1 MPNQLEQRIAQFTG
15 WREKLVASIDEF
27 RAWQDTY
34 GQADIEQTL
43 RIYDLVEGL
52 RNDRIRLAFM
62 GESAEDKIGLINALL
77 FANMP
82 GGLLP
87 LGPGCE
93 FLCATEIFHDPS
105 ESPYVRVLP
114 METRKREDSIAN
126 LRRSPVDWITMR
138 LNPDSPESIA
148 EATHSLMESRAVSV
162 DEAKSLNLTNVER
175 SGDAVMIPAWR
186 YALIN
191 LPHPALKS
199 GLIALY
205 SPGSQ
210 ILAAEPEVAMR
221 IASSSQSLL
230 MVLGKE
236 VTPAA
241 RDVWK
246 QYAQNSLAHKF
257 TVLDSGSGADAA
269 AERAVVDAFGI
280 AESNVLSLPIKQ
292 AVAGRL
298 GHAAAADP
306 SNGIE
311 RLEKLHAEKLVPE
324 RQALLLASVS
334 KEIGPLVQSA
344 RQAVAARFI
353 STIKEM
359 QDLTSTAGKNQNVA
373 QDMLTRLEKLH
384 AEKLVPERQ
393 ALLLASVSK
402 EIGPLVQSARQ
413 AVAARFISTIKEMQ
427 DLTSTAGKNQNV
439 AQDMLTRLENERKT
453 YQKSVAAFNVTYSD
467 LTAKGQEL
475 LATLHD
481 DRIEEILSH
490 DRDFIQGAWT
500 TAGMWKSIQGL
511 FGYFTTQV
519 EKILNYAVKLREAVE
534 GIYQQFHENFGLAKL
549 SPPPLTLQKH
559 LESMHA
565 LEANAR
571 AFCHDPVNIAT
582 YKDFLVK
589 KFYDGLVEEARQ
601 TFELTRLDTEH
612 WLRGAL
618 GPLNGQIM
626 ERQKLMLKRVENLR
640 DMKENMTSVKERIK
654 ILDEQRVEL
663 KKQGEQLDQLRTN
676 LALTAPAAAKPVAEA
691 KPALSG

>member
-1 MPNQLEQRIAQFTG
+1 MPNQLEQRIAQFTS

-27 RAWQDTY
+27 RVWQDSY

-77 FANMP
+77 FADMP

-93 FLCATEIFHDPS
+93 LLCATEIFHDPS

-114 METRKREDSIAN
+114 METRKREDSIAT

-138 LNPDSPESIA
+138 LNPESPESIA
-148 EATHSLMESRAVSV
+148 EATRSLMESRAVSV
-162 DEAKSLNLTNVER
+162 DEAKSLTLTNVER

-191 LPHPALKS
+191 LPHPMLKS

-210 ILAAEPEVAMR
+210 MLAAEPEVAMR
-221 IASSSQSLL
+221 IAASAQSLL
-230 MVLGKE
+230 MVLGRE
-236 VTPAA
+236 LTPAA

-246 QYAQNSLAHKF
+246 QFVQNSQAHKF
-257 TVLDSGSGADAA
+257 TVLDSGSGADAT
-269 AERAVVDAFGI
+269 AEAAVVQAFGI
-280 AESNVLSLPIKQ
+280 PASNVLSLPIKE
-292 AVAGRL
+292 AVAARL
-298 GHAAAADP
+298 AHTDAADAETGF
-306 SNGIE
+306 S
-311 RLEKLHAEKLVPE
+311 RLEKMHAEKLVPE
-324 RQALLLASVS
+324 RQALLLAAVA

-353 STIKEM
+353 ATIKEM
-359 QDLTSTAGKNQNVA
+359 QDLTSTSGKNQSVA
-373 QDMLTRLEKLH
+373 QDMLTRLE
-384 AEKLVPERQ
+384 A
-393 ALLLASVSK
+393 
-402 EIGPLVQSARQ
+402 
-413 AVAARFISTIKEMQ
+413 
-427 DLTSTAGKNQNV
+427 
-439 AQDMLTRLENERKT
+439 ERKN

-490 DRDFIQGAWT
+490 DREFIQGAWT

-549 SPPPLTLQKH
+549 SPPPLTLEKH
-559 LESMHA
+559 LDSMHA

-571 AFCHDPVNIAT
+571 AFCHDPINIAT

-640 DMKENMTSVKERIK
+640 DLKDNQTSVQERIK
-654 ILDEQRVEL
+654 TLDAQRQAL
-663 KKQGEQLDQLRTN
+663 KKQGEHLDQLRSN
-676 LALTAPAAAKPVAEA
+676 LALTAPPAGKPAGAA

>member
-1 MPNQLEQRIAQFTG
+1 MPNQLVQRIAQFTA

-27 RAWQDTY
+27 RAWQDSY

-77 FANMP
+77 FANLP

-93 FLCATEIFHDPS
+93 FLCATEIFYDPN
-105 ESPYVRVLP
+105 EAPYVRVLP

-138 LNPDSPESIA
+138 LNPESPESIA
-148 EATHSLMESRAVSV
+148 EATNSLMESRAVSV
-162 DEAKSLNLTNVER
+162 DEAKSLNLMNVER

-191 LPHPALKS
+191 LPHPMLKS

-205 SPGSQ
+205 SPASQ
-210 ILAAEPEVAMR
+210 MLAAEPEVAMR
-221 IASSSQSLL
+221 IAASSQSLL

-236 VTPAA
+236 LTPAA

-246 QYAQNSLAHKF
+246 QYVQHSPAHKF

-269 AERAVVDAFGI
+269 AERAVVEAFGI
-280 AESNVLSLPIKQ
+280 PASHVQSLPIKQ
-292 AVAGRL
+292 AVASRL
-298 GHAAAADP
+298 ANAEGGE
-306 SNGIE
+306 STTGIE
-311 RLEKLHAEKLVPE
+311 QLEKLHAEKLVPE
-324 RQALLLASVS
+324 RQTLLLTAVAT
-334 KEIGPLVQSA
+334 EIGPLVQSA

-353 STIKEM
+353 ATIKEM
-359 QDLTSTAGKNQNVA
+359 QDMTSTAGKNQSVA
-373 QDMLTRLEKLH
+373 QDML
-384 AEKLVPERQ
+384 
-393 ALLLASVSK
+393 S
-402 EIGPLVQSARQ
+402 
-413 AVAARFISTIKEMQ
+413 
-427 DLTSTAGKNQNV
+427 
-439 AQDMLTRLENERKT
+439 RLENERKT
-453 YQKSVAAFNVTYSD
+453 YQKSVAAFNVTYSN

-490 DRDFIQGAWT
+490 DREFIQGAWT

-511 FGYFTTQV
+511 FSYFTTQV

-534 GIYQQFHENFGLAKL
+534 AIYRQFHENFGLAKL

-559 LESMHA
+559 LDAMHA

-571 AFCHDPVNIAT
+571 AFCHDPINIAT

-601 TFELTRLDTEH
+601 LFEMTRLDTEH

-640 DMKENMTSVKERIK
+640 DMKDNLTSAQERIK
-654 ILDEQRVEL
+654 QLDSQRLEL
-663 KKQGEQLDQLRTN
+663 KKQGEQLDQLRAN
-676 LALTAPAAAKPVAEA
+676 LQLVAAPAAKPAAEA
-691 KPALSG
+691 KPVLSG

>member
-1 MPNQLEQRIAQFTG
+1 MPNQLEQRIAQFTS

-27 RAWQDTY
+27 RVWQDSY

-77 FANMP
+77 FADMP

-93 FLCATEIFHDPS
+93 FLCATEIFYDPS

-114 METRKREDSIAN
+114 METRKREDSIAT

-138 LNPDSPESIA
+138 LNPEMPESIA
-148 EATHSLMESRAVSV
+148 EATRSLMESRAVSV
-162 DEAKSLNLTNVER
+162 DEAKSLTLTNVER

-191 LPHPALKS
+191 LPHPMLKS

-205 SPGSQ
+205 SPGSHM
-210 ILAAEPEVAMR
+210 LAAEPEVAMR
-221 IASSSQSLL
+221 IASSAQSLL

-236 VTPAA
+236 LTPAA
-241 RDVWK
+241 QDVWK
-246 QYAQNSLAHKF
+246 QFVQNSQAHKF
-257 TVLDSGSGADAA
+257 TVLDSGAGADAA
-269 AERAVVDAFGI
+269 AEAAVVQAFGI
-280 AESNVLSLPIKQ
+280 PASNVLSLAIKQ

-298 GHAAAADP
+298 AHTDAADAETGF
-306 SNGIE
+306 SK
-311 RLEKLHAEKLVPE
+311 LEKMHAEKLVPE
-324 RQALLLASVS
+324 RQSLLLSAVA

-359 QDLTSTAGKNQNVA
+359 QDLTSTSGKNQSVA
-373 QDMLTRLEKLH
+373 QDMLTRLE
-384 AEKLVPERQ
+384 
-393 ALLLASVSK
+393 
-402 EIGPLVQSARQ
+402 
-413 AVAARFISTIKEMQ
+413 T
-427 DLTSTAGKNQNV
+427 
-439 AQDMLTRLENERKT
+439 ERKN

-475 LATLHD
+475 LAALHD
-481 DRIEEILSH
+481 DRIEEILAH
-490 DRDFIQGAWT
+490 DREFIQGAWT

-549 SPPPLTLQKH
+549 SPPPLTLEKH
-559 LESMHA
+559 LDSMHA

-571 AFCHDPVNIAT
+571 AFCHDPINIAT

-640 DMKENMTSVKERIK
+640 DLKDNQTSVQERIK
-654 ILDEQRVEL
+654 TLDTQRQAL
-663 KKQGEQLDQLRTN
+663 KKQGEHLDQLRAN
-676 LALTAPAAAKPVAEA
+676 LALTAPPAAKPAGDV

>member
-1 MPNQLEQRIAQFTG
+1 MPNQLEQRIAQFTA
-15 WREKLVASIDEF
+15 WRENLVKSIDEF
-27 RAWQDTY
+27 RAWQDAY
-34 GQADIEQTL
+34 GQADIELTL

-52 RNDRIRLAFM
+52 RNDRIRLGFM
-62 GESAEDKIGLINALL
+62 GESAVDKIGLINALL
-77 FANMP
+77 FSDIP

-87 LGPGCE
+87 LGEGCE

-105 ESPYVRVLP
+105 EAPYVRVLP

-138 LNPDSPESIA
+138 MNPDSPESIV

-162 DEAKSLNLTNVER
+162 DEAKSLNLMNVER

-191 LPHPALKS
+191 LPHPMLKS
-199 GLIALY
+199 GLIAMY
-205 SPGSQ
+205 GPGSN
-210 ILAAEPEVAMR
+210 ILSSEPEVAMR

-236 VTPAA
+236 LTPGA

-246 QYAQNSLAHKF
+246 QFVQTSQSHKF
-257 TVLDSGSGADAA
+257 AVLDSGAGADAA
-269 AERAVVDAFGI
+269 AERTVA
-280 AESNVLSLPIKQ
+280 AEFALAPEYVLSLPIKQ
-292 AVAGRL
+292 TVASRL
-298 GHAAAADP
+298 ANSGDAAAAAAI
-306 SNGIE
+306 G
-311 RLEKLHAEKLVPE
+311 RLEKLNAEKLVPE
-324 RQALLLASVS
+324 RQALLLNAVS
-334 KEIGPLVQSA
+334 REIGPLVQSA

-353 STIKEM
+353 ACIKEM
-359 QDLTSTAGKNQNVA
+359 QDLTSTAGKN
-373 QDMLTRLEKLH
+373 R
-384 AEKLVPERQ
+384 
-393 ALLLASVSK
+393 
-402 EIGPLVQSARQ
+402 
-413 AVAARFISTIKEMQ
+413 
-427 DLTSTAGKNQNV
+427 NV

-481 DRIEEILSH
+481 DRIEEILQH
-490 DRDFIQGAWT
+490 DREFIQGAWT
-500 TAGMWKSIQGL
+500 TSGMWKSIQGL

-559 LESMHA
+559 LDAMHTLES
-565 LEANAR
+565 NAR
-571 AFCHDPVNIAT
+571 SFCHDPINIAT

-618 GPLNGQIM
+618 GPLNGQIT

-640 DMKENMTSVKERIK
+640 DMKDNLSSVQERIK
-654 ILDEQRVEL
+654 NLDAQRVEL
-663 KKQGEQLDQLRTN
+663 KKQGEQLDQLRAN
-676 LALTAPAAAKPVAEA
+676 LALTPSPVTKTTGDGQPAA
-691 KPALSG
+691 G

>member
-1 MPNQLEQRIAQFTG
+1 MPNQLEQRIAQFTA
-15 WREKLVASIDEF
+15 WREKLVKSIDEF
-27 RAWQDTY
+27 RSWQDTY

-77 FANMP
+77 FSNMP

-105 ESPYVRVLP
+105 EAPFVRVLP

-126 LRRSPVDWITMR
+126 LRRSPIDWITMR
-138 LNPDSPESIA
+138 MNPDSPESIV
-148 EATHSLMESRAVSV
+148 EATHSLIESRAVSV
-162 DEAKSLNLTNVER
+162 DEAKSLNLANVER

-191 LPHPALKS
+191 LPHPMLKS

-210 ILAAEPEVAMR
+210 MLGAEPEVAMR

-236 VTPAA
+236 ITPAA

-246 QYAQNSLAHKF
+246 QFVQNSQAHKF

-269 AERAVVDAFGI
+269 AESAIVDAFAI
-280 AESNVLSLPIKQ
+280 PASHVLSLPIKQ
-292 AVAGRL
+292 AVASRL
-298 GHAAAADP
+298 ASSDDQASAA
-306 SNGIE
+306 GIG
-311 RLEKLHAEKLVPE
+311 RLEKLHAENLVPE
-324 RQALLLASVS
+324 RQALLLS
-334 KEIGPLVQSA
+334 
-344 RQAVAARFI
+344 AVA
-353 STIKEM
+353 
-359 QDLTSTAGKNQNVA
+359 
-373 QDMLTRLEKLH
+373 
-384 AEKLVPERQ
+384 
-393 ALLLASVSK
+393 K

-490 DRDFIQGAWT
+490 DREFIQGAWT

-549 SPPPLTLQKH
+549 SPPPLTLKKY
-559 LESMHA
+559 LDSMHA
-565 LEANAR
+565 LEENAR
-571 AFCHDPVNIAT
+571 AFCHDPINIAT

-601 TFELTRLDTEH
+601 TFELTRIDTEH

-640 DMKENMTSVKERIK
+640 DMKDNLTSVKERIK
-654 ILDEQRVEL
+654 NLDEQRVEL
-663 KKQGEQLDQLRTN
+663 KKQGEQLDQLRAN
-676 LALTAPAAAKPVAEA
+676 LELTAPPAAKPAAEA
-691 KPALSG
+691 KPAVSR

>member
-1 MPNQLEQRIAQFTG
+1 MPNQLEQRIAQFTS

-27 RAWQDTY
+27 RVWQDSY

-77 FANMP
+77 FADMP

-114 METRKREDSIAN
+114 METRKREDSIAT

-138 LNPDSPESIA
+138 LNPESPESIA
-148 EATHSLMESRAVSV
+148 EATRSLMESRAVSV
-162 DEAKSLNLTNVER
+162 DEAKSLTLTNVER

-191 LPHPALKS
+191 LPHPMLKS

-210 ILAAEPEVAMR
+210 MLAAEPEVAMR
-221 IASSSQSLL
+221 IAASAQSLL
-230 MVLGKE
+230 MVLGRE
-236 VTPAA
+236 LTPAA

-246 QYAQNSLAHKF
+246 QFVQNSQAHKF
-257 TVLDSGSGADAA
+257 TVLDSGSGADAT
-269 AERAVVDAFGI
+269 AEAAVVQAFGI
-280 AESNVLSLPIKQ
+280 PASNVLSLPIKE
-292 AVAGRL
+292 AVAARL
-298 GHAAAADP
+298 AHTDAADAETGF
-306 SNGIE
+306 S
-311 RLEKLHAEKLVPE
+311 RLEKMHAEKLVPE
-324 RQALLLASVS
+324 RQALLLAAVA

-353 STIKEM
+353 ATIKEM
-359 QDLTSTAGKNQNVA
+359 QDLTSTSGKNQSVA
-373 QDMLTRLEKLH
+373 QDMLTRLE
-384 AEKLVPERQ
+384 A
-393 ALLLASVSK
+393 
-402 EIGPLVQSARQ
+402 
-413 AVAARFISTIKEMQ
+413 
-427 DLTSTAGKNQNV
+427 
-439 AQDMLTRLENERKT
+439 ERKN

-481 DRIEEILSH
+481 DRIEAILSH
-490 DRDFIQGAWT
+490 DREFIQGAWT

-519 EKILNYAVKLREAVE
+519 EKILNYAVKLRAAVE

-549 SPPPLTLQKH
+549 SPPPLTLEKH
-559 LESMHA
+559 LDSMRA

-571 AFCHDPVNIAT
+571 AFCHDPINIAT

-640 DMKENMTSVKERIK
+640 DLKDNQTSVQERIK
-654 ILDEQRVEL
+654 TLDAQRQAL
-663 KKQGEQLDQLRTN
+663 KKQGEHLDQLRSN
-676 LALTAPAAAKPVAEA
+676 LALTAPPAGKPAGAA